1 MSKIENKAADRKR
14 KRSNETFALTGGER
28 TFETINLIVLILI
41 GALMLFPFL
50 NMAAK
55 SFSSENAILT
65 GKVLFWPVGFQTGTY
80 KYVMRQAQFW
90 NSFKVSVLITLMGT
104 AGAMIISCLTAYPLS
119 KTWLYGRKPLLLLF
133 VFTML
138 FGGGMVPSYLLMR
151 SLGLINTIWVLFVP
165 AMLSVYNMILLKN
178 FFEDIPESIEESAEL
193 DGAGSLRILVS
204 IVLPMSLPAI
214 ATIGLFYAVGFWD
227 NYMSGL
233 LYITK
238 PELKPLQQ
246 YLYEIVTESI
256 NVDETLSMDAQ
267 ENAALNTDAI
277 RSATIMLAC
286 VPIMCVYPFLQKYF
300 VKGMRVGS
308 VKG

>member
-1 MSKIENKAADRKR
+1 MSKSENKAADRKR

-90 NSFKVSVLITLMGT
+90 NSFKVSVMITLMGT

-178 FFEDIPESIEESAEL
+178 FFEDIPDSIEESAEL

-238 PELKPLQQ
+238 PDLKPLQQ

>member
-1 MSKIENKAADRKR
+1 MSKSENKAADRKR

-50 NMAAK
+50 NMADK

-80 KYVMRQAQFW
+80 KYVIRQAQFW
-90 NSFKVSVLITLMGT
+90 NSFKVSVMITLMGT

-178 FFEDIPESIEESAEL
+178 FFEDIPDSIEESAEL

-256 NVDETLSMDAQ
+256 NVDKEMSMDAQ

-277 RSATIMLAC
+277 RSATIMLA
-286 VPIMCVYPFLQKYF
+286 ILCVYPFLQKYF

>member
-1 MSKIENKAADRKR
+1 MSKSENKAADRKR
-14 KRSNETFALTGGER
+14 SRSNETFALTGGER
-28 TFETINLIVLILI
+28 TFETINLIVLIII

>member
-90 NSFKVSVLITLMGT
+90 NSFKVSVMITLMGT

-178 FFEDIPESIEESAEL
+178 FFEDIPDSIEESAEL

-238 PELKPLQQ
+238 PDLKPLQQ

>member
-1 MSKIENKAADRKR
+1 MSKSENKAADRKR
-14 KRSNETFALTGGER
+14 SRSNETFALTGGER

-90 NSFKVSVLITLMGT
+90 NSFKVSVMITLMGT

-178 FFEDIPESIEESAEL
+178 FFEDIPDSIEESAEL

-256 NVDETLSMDAQ
+256 NVDKEMSMDAQ

>member
-1 MSKIENKAADRKR
+1 MSKKK
-14 KRSNETFALTGGER
+14 KTFGLTTGER
-28 TFETINLIVLILI
+28 VFEGLNLVLLIFI

-50 NMAAK
+50 NMVAK
-55 SFSSENAILT
+55 SFSSETAILT
-65 GKVLFWPVGFQTGTY
+65 GKVLFWPVGFQLGTY
-80 KYVMRQAQFW
+80 KYVIKQAQFW
-90 NSFKVSVLITLMGT
+90 NSFKVSVSITVMGT
-104 AGAMIISCLTAYPLS
+104 AGAMVLSCLTAYPLS
-119 KTWLYGRKPLLLLF
+119 KRWLYGRKPLMLVF

-138 FGGGMVPSYLLMR
+138 FGGGMVPSYLLMQ
-151 SLGLINTIWVLFVP
+151 SLGLVNTIWVLFVP
-165 AMLSVYNMILLKN
+165 SMLSVYNMILLKN
-178 FFEDIPESIEESAEL
+178 FFEDIPESVEESAEL
-193 DGAGSLRILVS
+193 DGAGSLRILIS

-233 LYITK
+233 IYVTN
-238 PELKPLQQ
+238 PQYKPLQQ
-246 YLYEIVTESI
+246 YLYEIVKESI
-256 NVDETLSMDAQ
+256 TVDETLSMDAQ

>member
-1 MSKIENKAADRKR
+1 MSKSENKAADRKR
-14 KRSNETFALTGGER
+14 KCSNETFALTGGER

-80 KYVMRQAQFW
+80 KYVIRQAQFW
-90 NSFKVSVLITLMGT
+90 NSFKVSVMITLMGT

-178 FFEDIPESIEESAEL
+178 FFEDIPDSIEESAEL

-256 NVDETLSMDAQ
+256 NVDKEMSMDAQ

>member
-90 NSFKVSVLITLMGT
+90 NSFKVSVMITLMGT

-178 FFEDIPESIEESAEL
+178 FFEDIPDSIEESAEL

-256 NVDETLSMDAQ
+256 NVDKEMSMDAQ

>member
-1 MSKIENKAADRKR
+1 MKKKKS
-14 KRSNETFALTGGER
+14 TFGLTTGER
-28 TFETINLIVLILI
+28 IFEAVNLVLLILL

-55 SFSSENAILT
+55 SFSSETAILT
-65 GKVLFWPVGFQTGTY
+65 GKVLLWPVGFQTGTY
-80 KYVMRQAQFW
+80 KYVMRQAQYW
-90 NSFKVSVLITLMGT
+90 NSFKVSVQITLMGT
-104 AGAMIISCLTAYPLS
+104 AGAMIVSCLTAYPLS
-119 KTWLYGRKPLLLLF
+119 KRWLYGRKPLMLVF

-138 FGGGMVPSYLLMR
+138 FGGGIVPSYLLMR
-151 SLGLINTIWVLFVP
+151 SLGLVNTIWVLFVP
-165 AMLSVYNMILLKN
+165 GMLSVYNMILLKN
-178 FFEDIPESIEESAEL
+178 FFEDIPESVEESAEL

-233 LYITK
+233 IYITK
-238 PELKPLQQ
+238 PEYKPLQQ
-246 YLYEIVTESI
+246 YLYEIVKESI

>member
-1 MSKIENKAADRKR
+1 MSKIENKAADRRR

-90 NSFKVSVLITLMGT
+90 NSFKVSVFITVMGT

-119 KTWLYGRKPLLLLF
+119 KTWLYGRKPLLLVF

-238 PELKPLQQ
+238 PALKPLQQ

-256 NVDETLSMDAQ
+256 NVDETLGMDAQ

>member
-1 MSKIENKAADRKR
+1 MSKSENKAADRKR

-80 KYVMRQAQFW
+80 KYVIRQAQFW
-90 NSFKVSVLITLMGT
+90 NSFKVSVMITLMGT

-178 FFEDIPESIEESAEL
+178 FFEDIPDSIEESAEL

-256 NVDETLSMDAQ
+256 NVDKEISMDAQ

>member
-1 MSKIENKAADRKR
+1 MSKSENKAADRKR
-14 KRSNETFALTGGER
+14 SRSNETFALTGGER

-90 NSFKVSVLITLMGT
+90 NSFKVSVMITLMGT

-178 FFEDIPESIEESAEL
+178 FFEDIPDSIEESAEL

>member
-1 MSKIENKAADRKR
+1 MSKSENKAADRKR

-80 KYVMRQAQFW
+80 KYVIRQAQFW
-90 NSFKVSVLITLMGT
+90 NSFKVSVMITLMGT

-178 FFEDIPESIEESAEL
+178 FFEDIPDSIEESAEL

-256 NVDETLSMDAQ
+256 NVDKEMSMDAQ

-300 VKGMRVGS
+300 VKGMRVGL

>member
-1 MSKIENKAADRKR
+1 MSKSENKAADRKR
-14 KRSNETFALTGGER
+14 SRSNETFALTGGER
-28 TFETINLIVLILI
+28 TFETINLIVLIII

-90 NSFKVSVLITLMGT
+90 NSFKVSVMITLMGT